1 MFYVKS
7 TPAMTGTSISDRT
20 ARSARSLLICLLTAL
35 LLLGQTAEA
44 AAPVSK
50 QLRKFPIGVAIQVQM
65 VDGRVLEGKL
75 VSSSEA
81 NFEMRESGQES
92 VETIECGDVKAVN
105 QIGASPR
112 KKRTWVTAA
121 IVVGA
126 LAATGFAASRAGGF
140 Y

>member
-1 MFYVKS
+1 MFYAKS
-7 TPAMTGTSISDRT
+7 TKAMTETSISDRMAT
-20 ARSARSLLICLLTAL
+20 SARSLLICLLTAL

-44 AAPVSK
+44 ATPVSK

-65 VDGRVLEGKL
+65 VDGRILEGKL

-81 NFEMRESGQES
+81 NFELRESDQES
-92 VETIECGDVKAVN
+92 VETIECADVKAVN
-105 QIGASPR
+105 EIGAPPR
-112 KKRTWVTAA
+112 KKRAWVVAA

-126 LAATGFAASRAGGF
+126 LAATGFAASRAGGL

>member
-1 MFYVKS
+1 MSYAKS
-7 TPAMTGTSISDRT
+7 TPAMTKKSILDRMAGST
-20 ARSARSLLICLLTAL
+20 RSLLTCFLTAL

-50 QLRKFPIGVAIQVQM
+50 QLRTFPVGVAIQVHM
-65 VDGRVLEGKL
+65 VDGRTLEGKL
-75 VSSSEA
+75 ISSSAA
-81 NFEMRESGQES
+81 NFELRESGQES
-92 VETIECGDVKAVN
+92 VETIECADVTAVN
-105 QIGASPR
+105 KIGASPR

>member
-1 MFYVKS
+1 MLYKL
-7 TPAMTGTSISDRT
+7 TPARN
-20 ARSARSLLICLLTAL
+20 LLVCLLSSL
-35 LLLGQTAEA
+35 LLLSQTVEA
-44 AAPVSK
+44 ATPVSK
-50 QLRKFPIGVAIQVQM
+50 QLQKFPIGVAIQVHM
-65 VDGRVLEGKL
+65 VDGRILEGKL

-81 NFEMRESGQES
+81 NFELRESGQES
-92 VETIECGDVKAVN
+92 VETIECADVKAVN

>member
-1 MFYVKS
+1 MLDAKS
-7 TPAMTGTSISDRT
+7 T
-20 ARSARSLLICLLTAL
+20 RSLLICFLAGL
-35 LLLGQTAEA
+35 LLLGQTAQA

-65 VDGRVLEGKL
+65 VDGRILEGKL

-81 NFEMRESGQES
+81 NFELRESGQES
-92 VETIECGDVKAVN
+92 VETIECADVKAVN